1 MARRNGWLWSTRSER
16 LMVRRIRQL
25 SDRDQE
31 TVKLIVRDLSSVGP
45 QKR

>member
-16 LMVRRIRQL
+16 QMVRRIRQL

-31 TVKLIVRDLSSVGP
+31 TVRLIVRDLCSAGP
-45 QKR
+45 QKQ